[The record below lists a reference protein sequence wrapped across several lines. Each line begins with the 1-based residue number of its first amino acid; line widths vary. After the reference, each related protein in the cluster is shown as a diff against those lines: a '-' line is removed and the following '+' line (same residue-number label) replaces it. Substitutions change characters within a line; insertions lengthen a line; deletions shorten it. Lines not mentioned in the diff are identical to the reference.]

1 MNHSILVYSH
11 SASPRLQYVI
21 DFLSQ
26 YYGVDFK
33 LTFDEEHFINAPDE
47 CKINYSDH
55 SLVAKE
61 IFIQPHQLLFE
72 TTARQVKI
80 GCFENTHY
88 KAFFKAEGN
97 MGFDLFA
104 AIFYLLSRYEEYL
117 PHQKDIYGRFAHE
130 NSIAFKENFLHLPL
144 INIWLEDYR
153 KLLAEKNSH
162 FSLLISQFKFLPTYD
177 IDMAWSFRNK
187 GLKINFGRIALLL
200 FRGKFTKAAHRM
212 QIVRKRKQDPFD
224 AYEWMDDL
232 HKQFHLYPIYFFLV
246 AKKTGK
252 YDKNISVSHS
262 EFQQLAQ
269 SIASKYT
276 VGLHPS
282 WASGNIPSLLAK
294 EKNTLEQIT
303 NQTILSSR
311 QHFIRFE
318 LPTTYRRLLTLGIT
332 NDYSMGYGS
341 INGFRAS
348 IATSFYWYDL
358 KKEEKTNLLIHP
370 FCFMDANAFYEQ
382 KCSPHSAFQELM
394 QYYNE
399 VKKVNGTMITIW
411 HNSFL
416 GTDEAFAG
424 WREVYQQFVSLTSD

>member
-1 MNHSILVYSH
+1 MNHSVLVYSH

-26 YYGVDFK
+26 YYGVDFN
-33 LTFDEEHFINAPDE
+33 TTYDEKKFINATDQ
-47 CKINYSDH
+47 CKINYGH
-55 SLVAKE
+55 HRLVDEE

-72 TTARQVKI
+72 TTVRQVKI
-80 GCFENTHY
+80 ECFENNHY

-97 MGFDLFA
+97 IGFDLFA

-144 INIWLEDYR
+144 INIWLEDFR
-153 KLLAEKNSH
+153 KLLTEKNFKFRISNFK
-162 FSLLISQFKFLPTYD
+162 FSFLPTYD
-177 IDMAWSFRNK
+177 IDMAWSFQNK
-187 GLKINFGRIALLL
+187 RLKINFGRIVLL
-200 FRGKFTKAAHRM
+200 FCRGKFKKAFHRM
-212 QIVRKRKQDPFD
+212 QIVRRKKQDPFD

-232 HKQFHLYPIYFFLV
+232 HKQFHLHPVYFFLV
-246 AKKTGK
+246 EKKNGK
-252 YDKNISVSHS
+252 YDKNIDVSNL
-262 EFQQLAQ
+262 EFQQLVQ
-269 SIASKYT
+269 SIESKYS

-282 WASGNIPSLLAK
+282 WASGDIPSLLAE
-294 EKNTLEQIT
+294 EKMTLEKIT
-303 NQTILSSR
+303 NQTIFSSR

-318 LPTTYRRLLTLGIT
+318 LPATYQRLSALGMS

-358 KKEEKTNLLIHP
+358 KKEEKTNLLVHP
-370 FCFMDANAFYEQ
+370 FCFMDANAYYEQ
-382 KCSPHSAFQELM
+382 KLSPQSAFEELM
-394 QYYNE
+394 HYYHV
-399 VKKVNGTMITIW
+399 VKQVNGTMITIW

-416 GTDEAFAG
+416 GTDEEFAG
-424 WREVYQQFVSLTSD
+424 WKDVYQNFVSQISK